1 MPETSAGAGRLS
13 HDRAQLRAP
22 WPNRSASE
30 LLCNGSVQ
38 NKAVRFGSLEPA
50 HVTLARQS
58 ILPSVV
64 VLALAV
70 CVLACGQSLTL
81 QFCALGLVAF
91 LVTAQVFSPLD
102 LGNRP
107 DTQRTRKILPRILL
121 EWSCVMA
128 VLAFLSTSLK
138 LTYLFPRDIMVS
150 WYLVTPVA
158 LMLADSLRKPIAQ
171 WLASDRGLVQRYI
184 IIGANE
190 VGVELA
196 RRIEQ
201 SHAGE
206 KFFGFLDYRS
216 ADRAAQGLNQS
227 VKGNC
232 SARDFADFVRTH
244 AISRVYLALPI
255 SMSPRIE
262 ELLRELRDTT
272 ASVYIVPNIFA
283 FDLVQARCVE
293 INGMPAFSICDSP
306 MQGMSGFWKRVL
318 DVVFALIALVFASPV
333 LLAVA
338 LAIKYS
344 SPGPVLFKQR
354 RYGLNGEEIL
364 VYKFRSM
371 TVCEDGPVMAQAK
384 EKDSRVT
391 PLGAFL
397 RRTSLDELPQ
407 ILNVLEGKMSFVGPR
422 PHAVAHNEEYRKLI
436 NGYMI
441 RHKVRPGIT
450 GWAQVNGLRGETST
464 VEKMHLRVQ
473 YDIDY
478 LKNWSLW
485 LDLKILMSTA
495 LTVVNDRNAY

>member
-1 MPETSAGAGRLS
+1 MPETSAGTGRLS

-22 WPNRSASE
+22 WFNRPASE

-50 HVTLARQS
+50 LVTLAKQS

-70 CVLACGQSLTL
+70 CVLACGQTLSLK
-81 QFCALGLVAF
+81 FCALGLVAF

-102 LGNRP
+102 LGNSP
-107 DTQRTRKILPRILL
+107 DTQRTRTILPRILL

-128 VLAFLSTSLK
+128 VLAFLSTSFK
-138 LTYLFPRDIMVS
+138 LTYFFPRDIMVS
-150 WYLVTPVA
+150 WFLLTPVA
-158 LMLADSLRKPIAQ
+158 LMLADSLRKPIAK
-171 WLASDRGLVQRYI
+171 WLASDRGVVQRYI
-184 IIGANE
+184 IIGAND
-190 VGVELA
+190 VGIELA

-216 ADRAAQGLNQS
+216 ADRAAQGLNQP

-232 SARDFADFVRTH
+232 AARDFADFVRTH

-262 ELLRELRDTT
+262 ELLKELRDTT
-272 ASVYIVPNIFA
+272 ASVYFVPNIFA

-306 MQGMSGFWKRVL
+306 LQGMSGFWKRVL
-318 DVVFALIALVFASPV
+318 DVVFALIGLVFASPV

-338 LAIKYS
+338 LAIKHS
-344 SPGPVLFKQR
+344 SPGPILFKQR

-371 TVCEDGPVMAQAK
+371 TVCEDGPIVAQAT

-422 PHAVAHNEEYRKLI
+422 PHAVAHNEEYRRLI

-473 YDIDY
+473 YDLDY